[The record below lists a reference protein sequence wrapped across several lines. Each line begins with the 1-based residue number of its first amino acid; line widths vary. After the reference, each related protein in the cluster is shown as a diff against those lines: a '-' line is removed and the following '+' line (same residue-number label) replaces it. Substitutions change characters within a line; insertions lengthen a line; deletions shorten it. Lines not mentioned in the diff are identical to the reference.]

1 MGGTLM
7 AAHGARRHTTDEIKN
22 AIPAIM
28 NFLMQV
34 NGISLHFQKE
44 FREKETHGD
53 LDILVGFNSFQAQG
67 ELTNLLEANSIPH
80 SVNGRVSSFM
90 WDELQV
96 DAIFIDERRVESAA
110 KYFSWGDVGNI
121 LGLFAVNKGLK
132 LSEAGLYI
140 EENLQN
146 IGLARAFVSFEFE
159 SALEYF
165 NLPVAEFNKGFDNF
179 EESLTFLSKS
189 NIVPDLSYVDSV
201 KRRRMRVRPNQT
213 RYYEAVMSGELG
225 AITPATK
232 PNVSL
237 PPITQGNIALLKS
250 VVEELGTHT
259 FTYSDLN
266 FMAAKA
272 TIQNVSNVVL
282 GKNYDGS
289 LFLSMG
295 SMYHQIQT
303 PLQLKAAIKFETER
317 QLAEAERKREEKR
330 IKREQRE
337 KANAKI

>member
-1 MGGTLM
+1 M

-22 AIPAIM
+22 AIPAIVD
-28 NFLMQV
+28 FLKQV
-34 NGISLHFQKE
+34 DGISLHFQKE
-44 FREKETHGD
+44 FHDKQTHGD
-53 LDILVGFNSFQAQG
+53 LDILVGFSSFQCQDD
-67 ELTNLLEANSIPH
+67 LTQLLEANNIAH

-90 WDELQV
+90 WAELQV
-96 DAIFIDERRVESAA
+96 DAIFVDERRAQSAA

-140 EENLQN
+140 EENLPN
-146 IGLARAFVSFEFE
+146 LGLARAFVSFEFE
-159 SALEYF
+159 FALTYF
-165 NLPVAEFNKGFDNF
+165 GLPIGEFNKGFNNF
-179 EESLTFLSKS
+179 EEALMFLSKS

-250 VVEELGTHT
+250 VVEELGTHA
-259 FTYSDLN
+259 FTYADLN

-295 SMYHQIQT
+295 NMYHQIQT
-303 PLQLKAAIKFETER
+303 PLQLKTAIKFETER
-317 QLAEAERKREEKR
+317 QLEEAERKREEKR
-330 IKREQRE
+330 LKREQRE